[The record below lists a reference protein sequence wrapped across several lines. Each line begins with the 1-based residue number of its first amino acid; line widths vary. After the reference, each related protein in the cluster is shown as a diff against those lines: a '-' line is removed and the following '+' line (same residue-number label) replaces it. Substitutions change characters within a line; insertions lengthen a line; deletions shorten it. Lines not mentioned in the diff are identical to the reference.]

1 MNENNNNA
9 DPINT
14 PSGGLGVNNNNNA
27 SPQKSP
33 SGDIGVTPP
42 LGGRGVIGGGLV
54 NAHLHTPYSFSAFDS
69 IPQALDMAVD
79 ENVKVVGINDFYAT
93 EGYAEWASECAKR
106 NLFPLFN
113 IEFISLNKEDQENG
127 VRVND
132 PSNPGRTYLS
142 GKGLAFPSILK
153 DPWLKQLNDVK
164 AESNKHV
171 EKMCAKMN
179 EILASIE
186 APFTISFS
194 EVEKELTRGSI
205 RERHL
210 AKALRMKIAETF
222 SNEADQIAF
231 YQKVFGGKALKSKVS
246 DVAAV
251 ENEIR
256 GNLLKAGGGAFVP
269 ESPEA
274 FLDMDDVC
282 KIIINAGGI
291 PTYPFLADFGNKQF
305 TDFEGN
311 KEKALEILKKRG
323 FASIELIP
331 TRNTVEV
338 LEEYTNFFWNHG
350 FVVTFGTEHNTPA
363 MEPIEVH
370 VQTNQKLSQAMLE
383 INYKGAC
390 VIAAHQELVRQGKKG
405 YIDKNGVADYAN
417 REKYIQIGHELINT
431 PRPLKGGKELPNLK
445 V

>member
-1 MNENNNNA
+1 MNDNNKYV
-9 DPINT
+9 PQ
-14 PSGGLGVNNNNNA
+14 
-27 SPQKSP
+27 QKSP
-33 SGDIGVTPP
+33 LGV
-42 LGGRGVIGGGLV
+42 VWAV
-54 NAHLHTPYSFSAFDS
+54 NCHLHTPYSFSAFES
-69 IPQALDMAVD
+69 IPQALDMAVA

-106 NLFPLFN
+106 NLYPLFN
-113 IEFISLNKEDQENG
+113 IEFISLNKEDQAKG

-142 GKGLAFPSILK
+142 GKGLAYPSFLK
-153 DPWLKQLNDVK
+153 DPYLKQLNDVK
-164 AESNKHV
+164 DESNHHV
-171 EKMCAKMN
+171 ERMCGKLN
-179 EILASIE
+179 ELLESCGS
-186 APFTISFS
+186 PFNISFD
-194 EVEKELTRGSI
+194 EVKETFTKGSI

-210 AKALRMKIAETF
+210 AKALRMKVAENF
-222 SNEADQIAF
+222 STEADQQAF
-231 YQKVFGGKALKSKVS
+231 YEKIFGGKALKSPVS
-246 DVAAV
+246 DVAGV

-256 GNLLKAGGGAFVP
+256 GNLLKAGGAAFVP

-282 KIIINAGGI
+282 QIIINAGGI

-305 TDFEGN
+305 TDFEGD

-338 LEEYTNFFWNHG
+338 LEEYTNFFWNNG

-370 VQTNQKLSQAMLE
+370 VQTNQKLSQSMLE

-405 YIDKNGVADYAN
+405 YIDENGVADVAN
-417 REKYIQIGHELINT
+417 RDEYVKIGNEIIIK
-431 PRPLKGGKELPNLK
+431 PIEYS
-445 V
+445 